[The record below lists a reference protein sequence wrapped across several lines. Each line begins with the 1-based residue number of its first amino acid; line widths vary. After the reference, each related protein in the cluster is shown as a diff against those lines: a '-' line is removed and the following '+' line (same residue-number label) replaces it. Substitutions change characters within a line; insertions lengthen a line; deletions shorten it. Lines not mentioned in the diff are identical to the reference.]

1 MLTRLK
7 VSGFKNLVDVDVP
20 LGPFTCIA
28 GANGTGKS
36 NLFDAIQFLSALSDH
51 TLIDAARSVRN
62 EAGRT
67 SDVHDLFHRIG
78 AADTPEMSFEAEM
91 IIPEAGVDD
100 LGQQVKATT
109 TLLRYRLVLAYRVD
123 ESLPSFGT
131 LELIEERLEHLKLG
145 DWGKHLK
152 FADHRK
158 NWRDSVLKGKR
169 RVPFISTRIQGED
182 RVVKV
187 HQDGGNSVRPQTILS
202 KTLPRTVLSTINS
215 AENPTALL
223 VRREMQSWRLLQLES
238 AALREPDE
246 FTTPP
251 GLSSDGSYL
260 PATLYQL
267 ARSQKNTTPASKK
280 EEDTWIYD
288 QVAARLSELIDDVSA
303 VRVDRDERRELLTL
317 EVTDHSGTV
326 YPARSL
332 SDGALRFLALSVL
345 ELDPKATGLIC
356 VEEPENSIHPSHIPS
371 ILRLLQDIATD
382 VTLPIGS
389 DNPLCQVIVNTHSAS
404 VVQEVFDD
412 TLLIAELVEEELAE
426 DVPDGQRSNGVRFSW
441 LSDTWRAGFLPE
453 VAPVSKDQLLAYLGP
468 TMPRTPLPKSRLK
481 RNQRVIDRSDIQP
494 LLFDLSDME

>member
-1 MLTRLK
+1 M
-7 VSGFKNLVDVDVP
+7 
-20 LGPFTCIA
+20 GPFTCVA

-36 NLFDAIQFLSALSDH
+36 NLFDAIQFLSALADH
-51 TLIDAARSVRN
+51 TLIEAAQSVRS
-62 EAGRT
+62 EEGRT
-67 SDVHDLFHRIG
+67 SDVHDLFHRIDNT
-78 AADTPEMSFEAEM
+78 DTTEMSLEAEM
-91 IIPEAGVDD
+91 IIPEEGVDD

-109 TLLRYRLVLAYRVD
+109 TFLCYRVVLAYRMD
-123 ESLPSFGT
+123 DSLPSLGN
-131 LELIEERLEHLKLG
+131 LELIEERLDRLKLG

-158 NWRDSVLKGKR
+158 DWRDSVLKGKR
-169 RVPFISTRIQGED
+169 RVPFISTRIQGEN

-202 KTLPRTVLSTINS
+202 KTLPRTVLSTINT

-223 VRREMQSWRLLQLES
+223 ARREMQSWRLLHLES

-251 GLSSDGSYL
+251 GLGSDGSYL

-267 ARSQKNTTPASKK
+267 ARSKKNTNSVSKK

-288 QVAARLSELIDDVSA
+288 QVAARLSELIDDVAA
-303 VRVDRDERRELLTL
+303 VRIDRDERREILTL

-356 VEEPENSIHPSHIPS
+356 VEEPENSIHPSRIPS
-371 ILRLLQDIATD
+371 VLRLLQDIATD

-389 DNPLCQVIVNTHSAS
+389 GNPLCQVIVNTHSAS

-412 TLLIAELVEEELAE
+412 TLLISELRETVQE
-426 DVPDGQRSNGVRFSW
+426 GQRFNGVRFNW
-441 LSDTWRAGFLPE
+441 LSDTWRTAALPD
-453 VAPVSKDQLLAYLGP
+453 VPPVSKGQLLAYLGP
-468 TMPRTPLPKSRLK
+468 AMPRTPLPKSKLK

-494 LLFDLSDME
+494 LLFDFSDTE

>member
-7 VSGFKNLVDVDVP
+7 VSGFKNLVGVDVP
-20 LGPFTCIA
+20 LGPFTCVA

-36 NLFDAIQFLSALSDH
+36 NLFDAIQFLSALADH
-51 TLIDAARSVRN
+51 TLVDAAQSVRS
-62 EAGRT
+62 EEGRT
-67 SDVHDLFHRIG
+67 SDVRNLFHRTG
-78 AADTPEMSFEAEM
+78 DTDTREMSLEAEM
-91 IIPEAGVDD
+91 IISEEGVDD
-100 LGQQVKATT
+100 LGQPAKATT
-109 TLLRYRLVLAYRVD
+109 TLLRYRVVLAYRID
-123 ESLPSFGT
+123 DNLPLLGS

-152 FADHRK
+152 FADHRID
-158 NWRDSVLKGKR
+158 WRDSVLKGMR
-169 RVPFISTRIQGED
+169 RVPFISTRIQGGD
-182 RVVKV
+182 RVIKV
-187 HQDGGNSVRPQTILS
+187 HQDGSRGTRPQTTLS
-202 KTLPRTVLSTINS
+202 KPLPRTVLSTINT

-223 VRREMQSWRLLQLES
+223 ARREMQSWRLLQLEPS
-238 AALREPDE
+238 SLREPDE
-246 FTTPP
+246 FTTSP
-251 GLSSDGSYL
+251 GLGSDGSHL

-267 ARSQKNTTPASKK
+267 ARSQKNTNPVSKK
-280 EEDTWIYD
+280 EGDTWIYD
-288 QVAARLSELIDDVSA
+288 QVAARLSELIDDVAA
-303 VRVDRDERRELLTL
+303 VRIDRDERRELLTL

-404 VVQEVFDD
+404 VVQEVFDE
-412 TLLIAELVEEELAE
+412 TLLIAELREVVQE
-426 DVPDGQRSNGVRFSW
+426 GQRFNGVRFNW
-441 LSDTWRAGFLPE
+441 LSDTWRAAVLPD
-453 VAPVSKDQLLAYLGP
+453 VPPVSKDQLLAYLGP
-468 TMPRTPLPKSRLK
+468 AMPRTPLPKSKLP

-494 LLFDLSDME
+494 LLFDFSDTE